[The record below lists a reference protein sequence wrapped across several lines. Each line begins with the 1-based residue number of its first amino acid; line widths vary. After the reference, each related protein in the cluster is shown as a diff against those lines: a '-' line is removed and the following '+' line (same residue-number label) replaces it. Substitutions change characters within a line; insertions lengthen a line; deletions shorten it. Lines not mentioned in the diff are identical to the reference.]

1 MASNKDLLATKPEL
15 LNKLWMAFGA
25 VLGIAF
31 SLSIVTQRTPNIF
44 PQLGIQLGIY
54 EKILYVVVDG
64 AVGFGITRQCQ
75 PLKRALVG
83 GLIFPLLFITGLWLR
98 GGSLS
103 PAPVIELVS
112 FGILVGILLGTAW
125 LGTLIGAFIM
135 GFGTSVLSLFMRGTI
150 EWPWISTFTLMG
162 AIGGSLVQISFK
174 KTPRRTLR
182 KDRKPN
188 QPPEWL
194 EQKALEEQSEETD
207 HE

>member
-1 MASNKDLLATKPEL
+1 MASNKDLLATKTEL

-31 SLSIVTQRTPNIF
+31 SLSIVTQRTPNVF
-44 PQLGIQLGIY
+44 PQLGIYQ
-54 EKILYVVVDG
+54 KILSVVVHAG
-64 AVGFGITRQCQ
+64 VGVGLARQCK
-75 PLKRALVG
+75 PVKRALVG
-83 GLIFPLLFITGLWLR
+83 GLIFPPLFITGFWLR
-98 GGSLS
+98 GGRFS

-125 LGTLIGAFIM
+125 LGALIGALLM
-135 GFGTSVLSLFMRGTI
+135 GFITIVLALIKLGTI
-150 EWPWISTFTLMG
+150 EWPWVSMFTLMG
-162 AIGGSLVQISFK
+162 AMGGAIVQLYFK
-174 KTPRRTLR
+174 KAPRRTLR

-194 EQKALEEQSEETD
+194 GKKALEEKNEETD